1 MTLLSFYA
9 GFGTIYHP
17 LLSKPFSLGLHDIT
31 FSWVSAV
38 AGYPASAGL
47 SNVGLFRDPPGPL
60 LLPLHVIL
68 WVIPSIPMVVKTFG
82 LIKSK

>member
-1 MTLLSFYA
+1 MTLLCFCA

-17 LLSKPFSLGLHDIT
+17 LLSKPFSLGLQDIT

-47 SNVGLFRDPPGPL
+47 SNVGLFSDPPGL
-60 LLPLHVIL
+60 LVLSLYVIS
-68 WVIPSIPMVVKTFG
+68 PG
-82 LIKSK
+82 DLIYTHGGKDL